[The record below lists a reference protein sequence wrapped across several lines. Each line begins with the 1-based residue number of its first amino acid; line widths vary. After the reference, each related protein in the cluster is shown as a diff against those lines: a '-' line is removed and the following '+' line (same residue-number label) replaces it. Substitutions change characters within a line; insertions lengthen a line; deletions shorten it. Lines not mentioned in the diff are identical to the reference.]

1 MSAPIDSPTRPDW
14 IEALAAEV
22 ARVGSQAK
30 VADALG
36 YSASTVSLVLR
47 GKYPG
52 DTTAIEAVVRG
63 RLMSTIVECPVV
75 GPLPTDQCTRHQQAP
90 WAPHNPQR
98 IAFYRACRGGSCPHS
113 RVGGTR

>member
-1 MSAPIDSPTRPDW
+1 MSAPASSTPDW
-14 IEALAAEV
+14 IAALAAEC

-30 VADALG
+30 VANDLG
-36 YSASTVSLVLR
+36 YSASTISLVLR

-63 RLMSTIVECPVV
+63 RLLATTVDCPVV
-75 GPLPTDQCTRHQQAP
+75 GELPTDQCTRHQQASWSP
-90 WAPHNPQR
+90 TNPQR
-98 IAFYRACRGGSCPHS
+98 IAFYRACRGGCRHS